1 MHILYIYTHIYIYLP
16 YVHGIYIYT
25 LYIYC
30 VKCLLWLNEFYKSD
44 RNLND
49 YKCYK
54 MKLYTVVITDI
65 KQEFSYNKEINHLDK
80 KVRLEIPKPD
90 YRNLQYEYGHI
101 NNIEIFDHDSK
112 NELPL
117 HELPLHD
124 ILDIND

>member
-1 MHILYIYTHIYIYLP
+1 
-16 YVHGIYIYT
+16 
-25 LYIYC
+25 
-30 VKCLLWLNEFYKSD
+30 
-44 RNLND
+44 
-49 YKCYK
+49 